1 MGSVYSVSSVAVAY
15 NEGMLKASVAV
26 LALCA
31 ASEVLAAQQPP
42 AQLAGIVQET
52 KHLTVITSASPDAV
66 APGKRV
72 SLAVDV
78 APKPKMHVYA
88 PGQEGYIA
96 ITLTLDPDPAFT
108 AAKAKYPAG
117 EKILMKVL
125 NETQLVYAKPFRIA
139 QDLTVRPATKG
150 PSVTVKGTLRYQ
162 ACDDKVCYPPEAV
175 PLTWTFPFEGMVRE
189 RAPAELQR
197 K

>member
-1 MGSVYSVSSVAVAY
+1 
-15 NEGMLKASVAV
+15 MLKALVAV

-31 ASEVLAAQQPP
+31 AAAQQAP
-42 AQLAGIVQET
+42 AQLAGVVQET

-108 AAKAKYPAG
+108 ASKAKYPAG
-117 EKILMKVL
+117 EKILIKIL

-139 QDLTVRPATKG
+139 QDLTIRPAVKG
-150 PSVTVKGTLRYQ
+150 SSMTIKGTLRYQ
-162 ACDDKVCYPPEAV
+162 ACDDTICYV
-175 PLTWTFPFEGMVRE
+175 PTNVPVSWTVKLARGI
-189 RAPAELQR
+189 
-197 K
+197 